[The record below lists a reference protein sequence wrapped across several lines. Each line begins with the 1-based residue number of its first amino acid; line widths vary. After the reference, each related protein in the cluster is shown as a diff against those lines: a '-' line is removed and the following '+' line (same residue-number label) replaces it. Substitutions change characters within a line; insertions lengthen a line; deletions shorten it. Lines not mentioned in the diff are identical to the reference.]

1 MQKQPTTGL
10 HAAAEGVATIVAQA
24 CDKVNGFLG
33 LIQELEKSITIN
45 GKSRSMFDNYS
56 RQLAHLALH

>member
-33 LIQELEKSITIN
+33 LIQEL
-45 GKSRSMFDNYS
+45 
-56 RQLAHLALH
+56 